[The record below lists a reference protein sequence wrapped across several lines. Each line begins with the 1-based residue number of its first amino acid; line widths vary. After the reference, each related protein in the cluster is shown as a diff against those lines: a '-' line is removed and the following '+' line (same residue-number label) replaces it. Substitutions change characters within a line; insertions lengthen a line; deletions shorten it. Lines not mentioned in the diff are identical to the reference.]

1 MENITRRSAL
11 IAAAA
16 VGLSATASAAEPQ
29 GDKPGGDRSRQARPL
44 SLHIVLPD
52 GQVVDLKAAELV
64 IDFGGDHRLLV
75 KPDGLMPGLDPSE
88 SQKNPGEG
96 GKHHPSDNGKQ

>member
-1 MENITRRSAL
+1 VENITRRSAL

-29 GDKPGGDRSRQARPL
+29 GDKPGGDRSRQTKPL
-44 SLHIVLPD
+44 SLHITLPD
-52 GQVVDLKAAELV
+52 GQVVELKAAELV

-75 KPDGLMPGLDPSE
+75 KPDGLTPGLDPSE
-88 SQKNPGEG
+88 GKQPGEG
-96 GKHHPSDNGKQ
+96 SKPH

>member
-1 MENITRRSAL
+1 MENISRRSAL

-16 VGLSATASAAEPQ
+16 VGLSANATAAEQP
-29 GDKPGGDRSRQARPL
+29 GDKSGGDRSRQPRPL
-44 SLHIVLPD
+44 ALHITLPD

-75 KPDGLMPGLDPSE
+75 KPDGLSPANDNGD
-88 SQKNPGEG
+88 SQKHPGG
-96 GKHHPSDNGKQ
+96 NDKQ